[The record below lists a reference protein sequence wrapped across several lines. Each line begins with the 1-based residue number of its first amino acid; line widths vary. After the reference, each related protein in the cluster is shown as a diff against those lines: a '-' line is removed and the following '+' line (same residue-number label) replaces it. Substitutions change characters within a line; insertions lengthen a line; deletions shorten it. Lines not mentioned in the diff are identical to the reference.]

1 MLWHLKQKINFYRMK
16 KVFFYSLILFCNIV
30 FSQTTLSETYSKIK
44 FVYEQKS
51 NFFIENDQL
60 YADTLVLK
68 MEFLKLKFSKT
79 ASPLDSTKVIGCVN
93 INSLSYEENEKL
105 GSVLYHSTHTIEG
118 TYDVIKHKTTLFFN
132 RGNAALNVIFKKYF
146 KGSYPPFS
154 FKVIIDY
161 NKKYIY
167 TNYPSVNYEESFD
180 SQLKKINFFND
191 EKTLGTY
198 TFENKLGL
206 QSNAITLNKKY
217 SNKITPNILFLN
229 NDFAVDKITSLLDTI
244 TLLSVTYE

>member
-1 MLWHLKQKINFYRMK
+1 MHWHLKQKINFYRMK
-16 KVFFYSLILFCNIV
+16 KIFFSVLILFCNIV
-30 FSQTTLSETYSKIK
+30 FSQTALSETYSKIK

-60 YADTLVLK
+60 CADPLVLK
-68 MEFLKLKFSKT
+68 MEFPKLKFSKRP
-79 ASPLDSTKVIGCVN
+79 SPLDSTKVIGCVN
-93 INSLSYEENEKL
+93 IKNLNYEENEKL
-105 GSVLYHSTHTIEG
+105 GSILYHSTHTIEG

-132 RGNAALNVIFKKYF
+132 RGNVVLNVIFKKYF

-154 FKVIIDY
+154 FKVVIDY
-161 NKKYIY
+161 NKKSIY

-180 SQLKKINFFND
+180 SQLKKINFLND

-206 QSNAITLNKKY
+206 QSNEITLNKKY
-217 SNKITPNILFLN
+217 SDKITPHIVFSN
-229 NDFAVDKITSLLDTI
+229 NDFAVDKITSLMDTI
-244 TLLSVTYE
+244 TLLSVIYE

>member
-1 MLWHLKQKINFYRMK
+1 MK
-16 KVFFYSLILFCNIV
+16 KIFFSLLILFCNSV
-30 FSQTTLSETYSKIK
+30 FSQTALSESYSKIK

-60 YADTLVLK
+60 YADTLLLK
-68 MEFLKLKFSKT
+68 MEFPRLKFSKIS
-79 ASPLDSTKVIGCVN
+79 SPLDSTKIIGFVN
-93 INSLSYEENEKL
+93 IKSLSYEENKKL
-105 GSVLYHSTHTIEG
+105 GSTLYHSTHTIEG
-118 TYDVIKHKTTLFFN
+118 AYDIIKHKTSLFFN
-132 RGNAALNVIFKKYF
+132 RGNSDLNLIFKKHF

-154 FKVIIDY
+154 FNLVIDY

-180 SQLKKINFFND
+180 SQLKTINFLND

-198 TFENKLGL
+198 NFENKLGFH
-206 QSNAITLNKKY
+206 SNEITLNKKY
-217 SNKITPNILFLN
+217 NNKITPHIIFSN

-244 TLLSVTYE
+244 TLISVTYE